1 MSPIKTETKT
11 KIPVTA
17 VIHEREF
24 PVNRKILSVAI
35 AALLVS
41 FAPVTAHAADAPT
54 FTEAQKKQLDTMFH
68 DYIMNNPKVIMESV
82 EKFRNDQQTNDEKA
96 FDAKVKEKSAELYKK
111 AGDPVAGNKS
121 GDVTLVEFFDY
132 NCGYCKHAFKD
143 LKTLMDSDKK
153 LKVVFKDIPILSET
167 SFTAAQYA
175 LAADKQGKYW
185 EFHAAMM
192 EHNGPIS
199 EESLQSVGKSVG
211 LDVDKL
217 KKDSKDPEIRAHIE
231 SNLALARDIGVNG
244 TPAFV
249 INDTVLR
256 GAYGLEAMQKAV
268 ADSRKK

>member
-1 MSPIKTETKT
+1 MSLIKINIKT
-11 KIPVTA
+11 KIPATV
-17 VIHEREF
+17 VPNESEF

-41 FAPVTAHAADAPT
+41 VAPVSAHAADAPV

-68 DYIMNNPKVIMESV
+68 DYIMNNPKTIMDSV
-82 EKFRNDQQTNDEKA
+82 EKFRTEQQASEEKN
-96 FDAKVKEKSAELYKK
+96 FDVKVKEKSDELYKK
-111 AGDPVAGNKS
+111 AADPVAGDKT

-143 LKTLMDSDKK
+143 LKTLMETDKK
-153 LKVVFKDIPILSET
+153 LRVVFKDIPILSET

-175 LAADKQGKYW
+175 LAANKQGKYW
-185 EFHAAMM
+185 EFHTAMM

-199 EESLQSVGKSVG
+199 EESLQAVGKSVG
-211 LDVDKL
+211 LDVEKL
-217 KKDSKDPEIRAHIE
+217 KKDSKDPEIRAQIE
-231 SNLALARDIGVNG
+231 SNLALSRDIGVNG

>member
-1 MSPIKTETKT
+1 MKES
-11 KIPVTA
+11 
-17 VIHEREF
+17 F

-41 FAPVTAHAADAPT
+41 FAPVSAHAADAPA
-54 FTEAQKKQLDTMFH
+54 FTDAQKKQLDTMFH
-68 DYIMNNPKVIMESV
+68 DYIMNNPKVIMDSV
-82 EKFRNDQQTNDEKA
+82 EKFRNDQQTNEEKA

-111 AGDPVAGNKS
+111 DGDPVAGNTK

-175 LAADKQGKYW
+175 LAADRQGKYW
-185 EFHAAMM
+185 EFHSAMM
-192 EHNGPIS
+192 EHNGPIT
-199 EESLQSVGKSVG
+199 EDSLQSVGKSVG
-211 LDVDKL
+211 LDVEKL
-217 KKDSKDPEIRAHIE
+217 KKDSKDPDIRAHLE